1 MTSGWHRMGFA
12 AALMASVAAP
22 AGAQTGAPLAGQLV
36 GQTFGAD
43 AAWQAVPP
51 RPPLDFRATTVPD
64 RAQVLTAL
72 DYVAAA
78 QIADLMRHPLP
89 LSTGGAIDS
98 ASSNWVAA
106 TFYVGAARLARV
118 SPNPQTLR
126 FLTATAE
133 HYNYA
138 MRGARSGTTMLNADD
153 VAIGDLYQELYA
165 RRRQEGTLLPLQQRL
180 DYMVP
185 HLARAQ
191 ETEALVWWW
200 CDALF
205 MAPPVLARMSALTG
219 DPKYLLAMDKEWR
232 RTAARLWDPK
242 QQLFFRD
249 ARFIDRKDGGA
260 PVFWSRGNGWV
271 LAGLARTIEAMPAD
285 FAGRAYYT
293 DIFVKLATR
302 IGALQQADGLWRSSL
317 LDPKGFPEAET
328 SGSSL
333 LLYGLGWGVN
343 HGLLPRAQFLPKVTR
358 GWAALNRQ
366 VLPNGLLGAV
376 QKTGDQPVPTL
387 PGDVGLYGTGGYL
400 LAGLEVAQLGQP
412 VRSLPEQ
419 QPARDDSAV
428 ILATTPQPP
437 VPATVVGEA
446 EVRRRAVE
454 MQAVRALA
462 YDPQALGRPS
472 TVEPLAPPT
481 GDDAKP
487 RAIAHFAPERL
498 DDILWEN
505 DRVALRIYGPAL
517 QAKEPPSGSGI
528 DIWAKRVRWPFMQ
541 RQLKFPNYH
550 VDRGEGLD
558 FYDVGGSRGAGAIGI
573 WHADKLW
580 TSRNWASHRIVASG
594 GDTAKFEVDYKP
606 WPVDV
611 VRRVSEHRSF
621 TLPMGSNF
629 TRMVSTLTS
638 DTAEPLV
645 VGIGIAKKR
654 GGQRVIRDA
663 KSGRLTVHEAGD
675 PGHGAM
681 SITVAADPK
690 QVRGFAEDAENY
702 LLLVNAVPGTPF
714 AYYTGYGWD
723 RGLDIRNAAD
733 WDALVARTRF
743 DFTPR

>member
-1 MTSGWHRMGFA
+1 MALSGHWRIGLA
-12 AALMASVAAP
+12 AVAVAQ
-22 AGAQTGAPLAGQLV
+22 AGPLAAQQSPTLGV
-36 GQTFGAD
+36 E

-51 RPPLDFRATTVPD
+51 RPPLAFDADKVPD
-64 RAQVLTAL
+64 SDAVLRAL

-78 QIADLMRHPLP
+78 QIADMSRRPLP
-89 LSTGGAIDS
+89 LATGGALDS
-98 ASSNWVAA
+98 IASNWVAA

-138 MRGARSGTTMLNADD
+138 VRGARSGRTMLNADD
-153 VAIGDLYQELYA
+153 VAIGDLYEELYA
-165 RRRQEGTLLPLQQRL
+165 RRRQEGILLPLQQRL

-249 ARFIDRKDGGA
+249 ARFVGRMGTPI
-260 PVFWSRGNGWV
+260 FWSRGNGWV
-271 LAGLARTIEAMPAD
+271 LAGLARTIEAMPGD

-366 VLPNGLLGAV
+366 VLPSGLLGAV

-412 VRSLPEQ
+412 VRALPEQ
-419 QPARDDSAV
+419 QPARDDDAV

-481 GDDAKP
+481 GDAAKP

-498 DDILWEN
+498 DDIVWEN

-558 FYDVGGSRGAGAIGI
+558 FYDVGGSRGAGGIGI
-573 WHADKLW
+573 WYADKLW
-580 TSRNWASHRIVASG
+580 TSRNWASHRILASG
-594 GDTAKFEVDYKP
+594 GDTARFEVDYKP

-621 TLPMGSNF
+621 ALPMGSNF

-654 GGQRVIRDA
+654 GGQRVVRDA
-663 KSGRLTVHEAGD
+663 KTGRLTVHEAGD

-681 SITVAADPK
+681 SITVAADPAA
-690 QVRGFAEDAENY
+690 VRGFAEDAENY
-702 LLLVNAVPGTPF
+702 LLLVSVKPGTPF

-723 RGLDIRNAAD
+723 RGLDIKNAAD